1 MTRDRAMDAARGCAI
16 VSMVTAHLA
25 SGTLIAR
32 ALHPVPYFDGAS
44 VFILLSGLL
53 LGLVGHMRARRART
67 VRAAIVSTA
76 RRMRIIYFCQLM
88 LCALAVAMSI
98 VNTTPV
104 GLRPISDAGGALQ
117 SLWLAISL
125 QYAAPGGNVL
135 RLYVLLMLFALVAYV
150 ALQAGRY
157 VVVLAGSALLYV
169 VGVVFDGTDWFYL
182 STFNEAGFG
191 ASWIT
196 WQALFVPAL
205 VLGWLWQ
212 EKDVPNALRRHWQW
226 VIALAVVV
234 MIVCNVASR
243 FEFLLPLDE
252 FLDGK
257 VVLGPGRLISAYAI
271 TAAGYL
277 ALGWLLATVVGKVL
291 APIELIG
298 QRSLDSYVLQAIAV
312 LLIPLVLGPRS
323 DWPGAIAM
331 VIAIAVLVGC
341 WAWAWARKRFAIEK
355 LHKGPRALS
364 ERRRKTVPT

>member
-1 MTRDRAMDAARGCAI
+1 MARDRAMDAARGCAI
-16 VSMVTAHLA
+16 ASMVTAHLA

-53 LGLVGHMRARRART
+53 LGLIGHMRAQRART
-67 VRAAIVSTA
+67 VRAAVVSAA
-76 RRMRIIYFCQLM
+76 RRMRIIYFCQLV
-88 LCALAVAMSI
+88 LCALAVAMSV

-104 GLRPISDAGGALQ
+104 GLRPISDAGGPLQ
-117 SLWLAISL
+117 SIWLAVSL

-135 RLYVLLMLFALVAYV
+135 RLYVLLMLFALLAYV

-157 VVVLAGSALLYV
+157 VIVLAASALLYV
-169 VGVVFDGTDWFYL
+169 VGIVFDGADWFYL
-182 STFNEAGFG
+182 PTFNEAGFG

-341 WAWAWARKRFAIEK
+341 WAWAWVRKRFGIEK
-355 LHKGPRALS
+355 LHRGPKMLS
-364 ERRRKTVPT
+364 ERRGKTALT